1 MIQWKPEK
9 ILKGLQAAG
18 LRYSRIVIFSLRIF
32 QILLLFL
39 ESGQLEQ
46 QLEEASTA
54 RRELDDASRQI
65 KAFEKQ
71 VKTLKQERE
80 DLNKVKAICQQLF

>member
-1 MIQWKPEK
+1 MIKWKPEQ
-9 ILKGLQAAG
+9 ILKGLQAAR
-18 LRYSRIVIFSLRIF
+18 LCYSRIMIFFFFLNVFRG
-32 QILLLFL
+32 LLLFL
-39 ESGQLEQ
+39 DSGQLEQ

-71 VKTLKQERE
+71 VRTLKQERE
-80 DLNKVKAICQQLF
+80 DLNKVKAFCQ

>member
-1 MIQWKPEK
+1 M
-9 ILKGLQAAG
+9 L
-18 LRYSRIVIFSLRIF
+18 V
-32 QILLLFL
+32 FL
-39 ESGQLEQ
+39 DSDHLEQ

-71 VKTLKQERE
+71 VRTLKQERE
-80 DLNKVKAICQQLF
+80 DLNKVKVFCQ

>member
-1 MIQWKPEK
+1 M
-9 ILKGLQAAG
+9 
-18 LRYSRIVIFSLRIF
+18 
-32 QILLLFL
+32 LFL
-39 ESGQLEQ
+39 DSGQLEQ

-71 VKTLKQERE
+71 VRTLKQERE
-80 DLNKVKAICQQLF
+80 DLNKVKAFCQQLF

>member
-1 MIQWKPEK
+1 M
-9 ILKGLQAAG
+9 
-18 LRYSRIVIFSLRIF
+18 
-32 QILLLFL
+32 LLFL
-39 ESGQLEQ
+39 DSGHLEQ

-71 VKTLKQERE
+71 VRTLKQERE
-80 DLNKVKAICQQLF
+80 DLNKVKVLCQ

>member
-1 MIQWKPEK
+1 METRTNAKGASNLCYCR
-9 ILKGLQAAG
+9 ILVTFFFLDTF
-18 LRYSRIVIFSLRIF
+18 RSCP
-32 QILLLFL
+32 LFVD
-39 ESGQLEQ
+39 SGQLEQ

-71 VKTLKQERE
+71 VRTLKQERE
-80 DLNKVKAICQQLF
+80 DLNKVKAFCRQLF

>member
-1 MIQWKPEK
+1 M
-9 ILKGLQAAG
+9 
-18 LRYSRIVIFSLRIF
+18 
-32 QILLLFL
+32 LLFL
-39 ESGQLEQ
+39 DSGHLEQ

-71 VKTLKQERE
+71 VRTLKQERE
-80 DLNKVKAICQQLF
+80 DLNKVKCLVSDYSKT